1 MRGLLLHKDG
11 VEHVDP
17 VPRREPLHLAL
28 VHVLIR
34 GRLLE
39 RRRADVECVW
49 LDAEL
54 EHKLFANESLSAK
67 VAAQDAARAYVEL
80 LALPVDGLRICRVG
94 DVSDADAGIRI
105 RQIGQVGRSAGR
117 AEADGRTWAK

>member
-1 MRGLLLHKDG
+1 M
-11 VEHVDP
+11 DP

-39 RRRADVECVW
+39 RRRADVVCIW

-54 EHKLFANESLSAK
+54 QDELFANDSLSAK

-80 LALPVDGLRICRVG
+80 LALPVDGLRICWVG
-94 DVSDADAGIRI
+94 DVSDADAGIRS
-105 RQIGQVGRSAGR
+105 RQIGQSGR
-117 AEADGRTWAK
+117 

>member
-1 MRGLLLHKDG
+1 M
-11 VEHVDP
+11 DP